1 MRFQCCA
8 ISFVENM
15 TADSIN
21 MDAEEFESYVSG
33 KSVPPG
39 SWRTSLLMCEGLQQM
54 SHNLKSLSDFKARHD
69 QVLQEALRLQDE
81 MAAFQV
87 IADHLLLKYNTGF
100 LYGHP
105 EKKLKKKSL
114 KNSRETIWFD
124 SMLGLR
130 C

>member
-1 MRFQCCA
+1 
-8 ISFVENM
+8 M

-87 IADHLLLKYNTGF
+87 LFALLLKYDTCF

-105 EKKLKKKSL
+105 EKT
-114 KNSRETIWFD
+114 KNSTGPQQKFE
-124 SMLGLR
+124 GVLR
-130 C
+130 